1 MPKKDLGKAVVAL
14 VNYDDDALLKQVA
27 MRAEATKADPAIA
40 GSYDPTVTYDF
51 EHAGIADDLVNLG
64 TRIFHRWEL
73 ELHAVICGSAAD
85 DKKDRD
91 SILSQLKADDATLG
105 AAVGAVLIGL
115 GVGPAVAAVLAALL
129 LKRILKP
136 AGNELCKYWSE
147 QLAKR

>member
-1 MPKKDLGKAVVAL
+1 MAEQDLGKAVVAL

-27 MRAEATKADPAIA
+27 MRAEATKADPAIS
-40 GSYDPTVTYDF
+40 GSYDPIVTYDF
-51 EHAGIADDLVNLG
+51 EHAGIADDLRDLG
-64 TRIFHRWEL
+64 ARIFRRWER
-73 ELHAVICGSAAD
+73 ELHAVVCGTDDA

-91 SILSQLKADDATLG
+91 SILTQIKADDATLG
-105 AAVGAVLIGL
+105 ATVGAVLIGL

-136 AGNELCKYWSE
+136 AGSEVCKYWSE